1 MNIQLKTQHTKNMT
15 NLKKY
20 NIFITITTFAK
31 LMIEVFIPLLLY
43 NIGFQLNEILIFY
56 LVQFFTIF
64 LFNIPATYI
73 GQKITFKK
81 LMIISSILFSLTYLY
96 INYMTNN
103 IIKLVILSVLNGLY
117 LSTYWIGRHIYGISI
132 IKEKETTDN
141 VSKYMIFGIIG
152 SLPASYIGAYILEKY
167 GYISL
172 SIIILILSF
181 ISLFPL
187 FKIKINQ
194 KINKIKIKQ
203 IIKKFPK
210 QNYIFLFFDQ
220 LKFFTLLLFP
230 LYIYINIKSELKYI
244 ALTNVIIGISSI
256 LYILYIA
263 KKMDENKKDYLKP
276 MLLAMFITLLIKLNI
291 NSSNII
297 LFIIFIEGISKSA
310 LDTIILRNTYSY
322 KANYNNISYILFIEQ
337 LYSLF
342 RFIIT
347 TIYLILGVK
356 LKTILYIGTFSLLI
370 NTFIGFKQGKSG
382 YKTDC

>member
-1 MNIQLKTQHTKNMT
+1 MKTQHTKNMT

-187 FKIKINQ
+187 FKIEINQ

-203 IIKKFPK
+203 IIKNFPK
-210 QNYIFLFFDQ
+210 QNYTFLFFDQ
-220 LKFFTLLLFP
+220 LKFFTILLFP

-256 LYILYIA
+256 LYILYLA
-263 KKMDENKKDYLKP
+263 KKMDENKKDYLKL
-276 MLLAMFITLLIKLNI
+276 MLLATFIILLIKLNI
-291 NSSNII
+291 NNSNII

-347 TIYLILGVK
+347 TIYLILEVN

>member
-1 MNIQLKTQHTKNMT
+1 MKTQHTKNMT

-43 NIGFQLNEILIFY
+43 NIGFQLKEILIFY

-81 LMIISSILFSLTYLY
+81 IMIISSILFSLTYLY

-291 NSSNII
+291 NNSNII

-337 LYSLF
+337 LYSIF

-347 TIYLILGVK
+347 TIYLILEVK

>member
-1 MNIQLKTQHTKNMT
+1 MKTQHTKNMT

-56 LVQFFTIF
+56 LVEFITIF
-64 LFNIPATYI
+64 LFNIPVTYI

-81 LMIISSILFSLTYLY
+81 LMIISSILFSTTYIY
-96 INYMTNN
+96 INYITKN
-103 IIKLVILSVLNGLY
+103 IIKLIILSVLNGLY

-152 SLPASYIGAYILEKY
+152 SLPASYIGAYILETY
-167 GYISL
+167 GYVTL
-172 SIIILILSF
+172 SVIILILSF

-194 KINKIKIKQ
+194 KINKIKIKK
-203 IIKKFPK
+203 IIKDFPK

-220 LKFFTLLLFP
+220 LKFFAILLFP

-244 ALTNVIIGISSI
+244 ALTNIIIGISSI
-256 LYILYIA
+256 LYVLYLA

-276 MLLAMFITLLIKLNI
+276 TLIALFITFLIKLNI

-347 TIYLILGVK
+347 TIYLILGVN

>member
-1 MNIQLKTQHTKNMT
+1 MKTQHTKNMT

-56 LVQFFTIF
+56 LVEFITIF

-81 LMIISSILFSLTYLY
+81 LMIISSILFSITYIY
-96 INYMTNN
+96 INYITKN
-103 IIKLVILSVLNGLY
+103 IIKLIILSVLNGLY

-152 SLPASYIGAYILEKY
+152 SLPASYIGAYILETY
-167 GYISL
+167 GYVTL
-172 SIIILILSF
+172 SVIILILSF

-194 KINKIKIKQ
+194 KINKIKIKK
-203 IIKKFPK
+203 IIKDFPK

-220 LKFFTLLLFP
+220 LKFFTILLFP

-244 ALTNVIIGISSI
+244 ALTNIIIGISSI
-256 LYILYIA
+256 LYVLYLA

-276 MLLAMFITLLIKLNI
+276 TLLALFITFLIKLNI

-347 TIYLILGVK
+347 TIYLILGVN

>member
-1 MNIQLKTQHTKNMT
+1 MKTQHTKNMT

-73 GQKITFKK
+73 GQKISFKK

-256 LYILYIA
+256 LYILFIA

-347 TIYLILGVK
+347 TIYLILEVN

>member
-1 MNIQLKTQHTKNMT
+1 MKTQHTKNMT

-132 IKEKETTDN
+132 IKEKEMTDN

-276 MLLAMFITLLIKLNI
+276 MLLAMFIILLIKLNI

-347 TIYLILGVK
+347 TIYLILEVN

>member
-1 MNIQLKTQHTKNMT
+1 MKTQHTKNMT

-81 LMIISSILFSLTYLY
+81 LMIISSILFSITYIY
-96 INYMTNN
+96 INYITKN
-103 IIKLVILSVLNGLY
+103 IIKLIILSILNGLY

-187 FKIKINQ
+187 FKIKINK

-203 IIKKFPK
+203 IIKNFPK

-220 LKFFTLLLFP
+220 LKFFTILLFP

-276 MLLAMFITLLIKLNI
+276 MLLAMFIILLIKLNI

-347 TIYLILGVK
+347 TIYLILEVN

>member
-1 MNIQLKTQHTKNMT
+1 MKTQHTKNMT

-210 QNYIFLFFDQ
+210 QNYIFLFFEQ
-220 LKFFTLLLFP
+220 LKFFTILLFP

-276 MLLAMFITLLIKLNI
+276 MLLAMFIILLIKLNI

-347 TIYLILGVK
+347 TIYLILEVN

>member
-1 MNIQLKTQHTKNMT
+1 MKTQHTKNMT

-81 LMIISSILFSLTYLY
+81 LMIISSILFSITYIY
-96 INYMTNN
+96 INYITKN
-103 IIKLVILSVLNGLY
+103 IIKLIILSILNGLY

-203 IIKKFPK
+203 IIKNFPK

-220 LKFFTLLLFP
+220 LKFFTILLFP

-276 MLLAMFITLLIKLNI
+276 MLLAMFIILLIKLNI

-347 TIYLILGVK
+347 TIYLILGVN

>member
-1 MNIQLKTQHTKNMT
+1 MKTQHTKNMT

-81 LMIISSILFSLTYLY
+81 LMIISSILFSITYIY
-96 INYMTNN
+96 INYITKN
-103 IIKLVILSVLNGLY
+103 IIKLIILSILNGLY

-347 TIYLILGVK
+347 TIYLILEVN

>member
-1 MNIQLKTQHTKNMT
+1 MKTQHTKNMT

-56 LVQFFTIF
+56 LVQFFTVF

-81 LMIISSILFSLTYLY
+81 LMIISSILFSITYIY
-96 INYMTNN
+96 INYITKN
-103 IIKLVILSVLNGLY
+103 IIKLIILSILNGLY

-187 FKIKINQ
+187 FKIEINQ

-203 IIKKFPK
+203 IIKNFPK
-210 QNYIFLFFDQ
+210 QNYTFLFFDQ
-220 LKFFTLLLFP
+220 LKFFTILLFP

-256 LYILYIA
+256 LYILYLA
-263 KKMDENKKDYLKP
+263 KKMDENKKDYLKL
-276 MLLAMFITLLIKLNI
+276 MLLATFIILLIKLNI

-322 KANYNNISYILFIEQ
+322 KTNYDNISYILFVEQ

>member
-1 MNIQLKTQHTKNMT
+1 MKTQHTKNMT

-81 LMIISSILFSLTYLY
+81 LMIISSILFSITYIY
-96 INYMTNN
+96 INYITKN
-103 IIKLVILSVLNGLY
+103 IIKLIILSILNGLY

-220 LKFFTLLLFP
+220 LKFFTILLFP

-276 MLLAMFITLLIKLNI
+276 MLLAMFIILLIKLNI

-347 TIYLILGVK
+347 TIYLILGVN

>member
-1 MNIQLKTQHTKNMT
+1 MKTQHTKNMT

-20 NIFITITTFAK
+20 NNFITITTFAK

-81 LMIISSILFSLTYLY
+81 LMIISSILFCTTYIY
-96 INYMTNN
+96 INYITGN
-103 IIKLVILSVLNGLY
+103 IIKLIILSVLNGLY

-194 KINKIKIKQ
+194 KIKKIKIKQ

-322 KANYNNISYILFIEQ
+322 KANYNNISYILFIEH

-347 TIYLILGVK
+347 TIYLILEVN

>member
-1 MNIQLKTQHTKNMT
+1 MKTQHTKNMT

>member
-1 MNIQLKTQHTKNMT
+1 MKTQHTKNMT

-81 LMIISSILFSLTYLY
+81 LMIISSILFSITYIY
-96 INYMTNN
+96 INYITKN
-103 IIKLVILSVLNGLY
+103 IIKLIILSILNGLY

-187 FKIKINQ
+187 FKIEINQ

-203 IIKKFPK
+203 IIKNFPK
-210 QNYIFLFFDQ
+210 QNYTFLFFDQ
-220 LKFFTLLLFP
+220 LKFFTILLFP

-256 LYILYIA
+256 LYILYLA
-263 KKMDENKKDYLKP
+263 KKMDENKKDYLKL
-276 MLLAMFITLLIKLNI
+276 MLLATFIILLIKLNI

-322 KANYNNISYILFIEQ
+322 KANYDNISYILFVEQ

>member
-1 MNIQLKTQHTKNMT
+1 MKTQHTKNMT

-81 LMIISSILFSLTYLY
+81 LMIISSILFSITYIY
-96 INYMTNN
+96 INYITKN
-103 IIKLVILSVLNGLY
+103 IIKLIILSILNGLY

-187 FKIKINQ
+187 FKIEINQ

-203 IIKKFPK
+203 IIKNFPK

-276 MLLAMFITLLIKLNI
+276 MLLAMFIILLIKLNI

-347 TIYLILGVK
+347 TIYLILGVN

>member
-1 MNIQLKTQHTKNMT
+1 MKTQHTKNMT

-81 LMIISSILFSLTYLY
+81 LMIISSILFSITYIY
-96 INYMTNN
+96 INYITKN
-103 IIKLVILSVLNGLY
+103 IIKLIILSILNGLY

-220 LKFFTLLLFP
+220 LKFFTILLFP

-347 TIYLILGVK
+347 TIYLILEVN

>member
-1 MNIQLKTQHTKNMT
+1 MT

-81 LMIISSILFSLTYLY
+81 LMIISSILFSITYIY
-96 INYMTNN
+96 INYITKN
-103 IIKLVILSVLNGLY
+103 IIKLIILSILNGLY

-210 QNYIFLFFDQ
+210 QNYIFLFFEQ
-220 LKFFTLLLFP
+220 LKFFTILLFP

-256 LYILYIA
+256 LYILFIA

-276 MLLAMFITLLIKLNI
+276 MLLAMFIILLIKLNI

-347 TIYLILGVK
+347 TIYLILEVN
-356 LKTILYIGTFSLLI
+356 LKTILYIGSFSLLI

>member
-1 MNIQLKTQHTKNMT
+1 MKTQHTKNMT

-81 LMIISSILFSLTYLY
+81 LMIISSILFSITYIY
-96 INYMTNN
+96 INYITKN
-103 IIKLVILSVLNGLY
+103 IIKLIILSILNGLY

-172 SIIILILSF
+172 SIIISILSF

-187 FKIKINQ
+187 FKIEINQ

-291 NSSNII
+291 NNSNII

-347 TIYLILGVK
+347 TIYLILGVN

>member
-1 MNIQLKTQHTKNMT
+1 MKTQHTKNMT

-81 LMIISSILFSLTYLY
+81 LMIISSILFSITYIY
-96 INYMTNN
+96 INYITKN
-103 IIKLVILSVLNGLY
+103 IIKLIILSILNGLY

-172 SIIILILSF
+172 SMIILILSF

-203 IIKKFPK
+203 IIKNFPK
-210 QNYIFLFFDQ
+210 QNYIFLFFEQ
-220 LKFFTLLLFP
+220 LKFFTILLFP

-276 MLLAMFITLLIKLNI
+276 MLLAMFIILLIKLNI

-337 LYSLF
+337 LYSIF

-347 TIYLILGVK
+347 TIYLILGVN

>member
-1 MNIQLKTQHTKNMT
+1 MT

-43 NIGFQLNEILIFY
+43 NIGFQLNKILIFY
-56 LVQFFTIF
+56 LVEFITIF
-64 LFNIPATYI
+64 LFNIPVTYI

-81 LMIISSILFSLTYLY
+81 LMIISSILFSTTYIY
-96 INYMTNN
+96 INYITKN
-103 IIKLVILSVLNGLY
+103 IIKLIILSILNGLY

-203 IIKKFPK
+203 IIKNFPK

-220 LKFFTLLLFP
+220 LKFFTILLFP

-276 MLLAMFITLLIKLNI
+276 MLLAMFIILLIKLNI

-347 TIYLILGVK
+347 TIYLILGVN

>member
-1 MNIQLKTQHTKNMT
+1 MKTQHTKNMT

-81 LMIISSILFSLTYLY
+81 LMTISSILFSITYIY
-96 INYMTNN
+96 INYITKN
-103 IIKLVILSVLNGLY
+103 IIKLIILSILNGLY

-187 FKIKINQ
+187 FKIEINQ

-203 IIKKFPK
+203 IIKNFPK

-291 NSSNII
+291 NNSNII

-347 TIYLILGVK
+347 TIYLILEVN

>member
-1 MNIQLKTQHTKNMT
+1 MKTQHTKNMT

-81 LMIISSILFSLTYLY
+81 LMIISSILFSITYIY
-96 INYMTNN
+96 INYITKN
-103 IIKLVILSVLNGLY
+103 IIKLIILSILNGLY

-187 FKIKINQ
+187 FKIEINQ

-203 IIKKFPK
+203 IIKNFPK

-276 MLLAMFITLLIKLNI
+276 MLLAMFIILLIKLNI

-347 TIYLILGVK
+347 TIYLILEVN

>member
-1 MNIQLKTQHTKNMT
+1 MT

-56 LVQFFTIF
+56 LVEFITIF
-64 LFNIPATYI
+64 LFNIPVTYI

-81 LMIISSILFSLTYLY
+81 LMIISSILFSTTYIY
-96 INYMTNN
+96 INYITKN
-103 IIKLVILSVLNGLY
+103 IIKLIILSVLNGLY

-152 SLPASYIGAYILEKY
+152 SLPASYIGAYILETY
-167 GYISL
+167 GYVTL
-172 SIIILILSF
+172 SVIILILSF

-203 IIKKFPK
+203 IIKNFPK

-220 LKFFTLLLFP
+220 LKFFTILLFP

-244 ALTNVIIGISSI
+244 ALTNIIIGISSI
-256 LYILYIA
+256 LYVLYLA

-276 MLLAMFITLLIKLNI
+276 TLLALFITFLIKLNI

-347 TIYLILGVK
+347 TIYLILGVN